1 MNPIQKEE
9 LYDHLS
15 QFLKAKGVEMKDGS
29 YPKAVQKGCSI
40 LADAINLS
48 QKGITQ
54 AKVQI
59 DKNLDRMRQVIHEKT
74 APKPPTKTDGSPKP
88 KAQSPKPKAGRSKPK
103 AAKKQAN
110 GPMGV

>member
-1 MNPIQKEE
+1 MKPIRKDE

-29 YPKAVQKGCSI
+29 YPRAIQAGCSL

-48 QKGITQ
+48 QQGIHR
-54 AKVQI
+54 AKVEL

-74 APKPPTKTDGSPKP
+74 APKPAAKAGDSPKGTR
-88 KAQSPKPKAGRSKPK
+88 KPKPQARRPGRRS
-103 AAKKQAN
+103 AKR
-110 GPMGV
+110 